1 MQEPRPYNQEEV
13 RSMFL
18 AHVRN
23 VAAYWAENGNPAD
36 LQDMCEGVV
45 FSILS
50 AIDGCAGG
58 LPFSIDLVARVHQD
72 DKAFHLDNGDNW
84 IEDGT
89 VLNADCMMHDL
100 LHNATG

>member
-1 MQEPRPYNQEEV
+1 MQAPRAYTTQEV

-18 AHVRN
+18 SHVRN
-23 VAAYWAENGNPAD
+23 VAKNWAENGNPAD
-36 LQDMCEGVV
+36 QQDMCEGVA

-72 DKAFHLDNGDNW
+72 DKQFHIDNGDKW

-100 LHNATG
+100 LHKE